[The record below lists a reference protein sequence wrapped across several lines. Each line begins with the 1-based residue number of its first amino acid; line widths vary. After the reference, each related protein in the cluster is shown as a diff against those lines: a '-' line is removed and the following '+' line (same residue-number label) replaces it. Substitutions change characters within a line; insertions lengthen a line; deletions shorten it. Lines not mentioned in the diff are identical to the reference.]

1 MDGIKQLK
9 RLQTSQ
15 HKKSPPA
22 AGFFRPKYL
31 AHPSDRLAALPVGH
45 RWADQSA
52 QAWVLVP
59 CEALWGSVA
68 WQRPPLAVVAQLL
81 CTACRMTAHHLFL
94 KRRI

>member
-1 MDGIKQLK
+1 MELSSSNGYKHPSIKK
-9 RLQTSQ
+9 AR
-15 HKKSPPA
+15 PPRA
-22 AGFFRPKYL
+22 FLRPKYL

-68 WQRPPLAVVAQLL
+68 WQRPPSAVVAQLL

-94 KRRI
+94 KHRI